1 MKALYSHDMKVSEFQ
16 TTTSQK
22 NNAVNRL
29 LESRYGL
36 SVSSCDQD
44 SIELYQEKVNE
55 SSGDDRVKYL
65 LILEA
70 MQTLSTMSEGPMKI
84 NESQMDKAELALAA
98 KSVLTDLQHMAE
110 KVAKLEA
117 EGILPLLDGIKAQF
131 SPEMAESLNTTTNEQ
146 LRLVM
151 DALKNAKDAIGTQI
165 LNMERVVSGE
175 EPVTDMSQNAGVGD
189 SDLTA
194 ELDATPGESSPETD
208 SEPSTDDIEAALSGG
223 VGRTA
228 KESFN
233 HNAKM
238 LAESKNPDRFVA
250 AFCAKTIK
258 EGMSVKKAVA
268 FVAEQ
273 LGIDQSDVVDALQ
286 STLKK

>member
-1 MKALYSHDMKVSEFQ
+1 MKVSEFQ
-16 TTTSQK
+16 NSTSQK

-29 LESRYGL
+29 LESKYGL
-36 SVSSCDQD
+36 SVTSCDQD
-44 SIELYQEKVNE
+44 SINLYQEKVAE
-55 SSGDDRVKYL
+55 SFGERKVKYS

-117 EGILPLLDGIKAQF
+117 EGVLPLLDGIKAQF
-131 SPEMAESLNTTTNEQ
+131 GPEMADSLNNATNEQ

-151 DALKNAKDAIGTQI
+151 DALKTAKDTIGTQI

-175 EPVTDMSQNAGVGD
+175 EPVTDMSQNVGVAD

-194 ELDATPGESSPETD
+194 ELDSTTD
-208 SEPSTDDIEAALSGG
+208 DSTTDDSAPSTDDIDAALGGG
-223 VGRTA
+223 VGRAA
-228 KESFN
+228 KESFVS
-233 HNAKM
+233 NAKM
-238 LAESKNPDRFVA
+238 LAESSNPDRFVA
-250 AFCAKTIK
+250 AFCAKIIK
-258 EGMSVKKAVA
+258 EGKSVKNAVV

-273 LGIDQSDVVDALQ
+273 LGIDQSDVVDALRSQ
-286 STLKK
+286 LTK